1 MRNNSLNDR
10 ILNVLELAGRPL
22 TAGEIRRALPDLVEP
37 HELSSRLSYLKQRR
51 DVEAA
56 PARRVAITGPRC
68 IQAYMPAGA
77 GWVANEGQ
85 DVLFV
90 GVAGG

>member
-1 MRNNSLNDR
+1 MRNKSLNDR
-10 ILNVLELAGRPL
+10 ILSVLELAGRPL

-37 HELSSRLSYLKQRR
+37 SELSSRLAYLKARH

-77 GWVANEGQ
+77 GWAVNPDQE
-85 DVLFV
+85 VLFV
-90 GVAGG
+90 GVA

>member
-1 MRNNSLNDR
+1 MRNKSLNDR
-10 ILNVLELAGRPL
+10 ILSVLELAGRPL

-37 HELSSRLSYLKQRR
+37 NELSSRLTYLKNRR

-77 GWVANEGQ
+77 GWAANEGQ

-90 GVAGG
+90 GVGG

>member
-10 ILNVLELAGRPL
+10 ILNVLHLAGRPL
-22 TAGEIRRALPDLVEP
+22 TSGEIRRVLPDLVEAN
-37 HELSSRLSYLKQRR
+37 ELSSRLTYLRARR
-51 DVEAA
+51 DVETA

-77 GWVANEGQ
+77 GWAVNPDQ

-90 GVAGG
+90 GADG

>member
-10 ILNVLELAGRPL
+10 IINVLALAGRPM
-22 TAGEIRRALPDLVEP
+22 TSSEIRRALPDAIEP
-37 HELSSRLSYLKQRR
+37 NELSSRLAYLRARK

-68 IQAYMPAGA
+68 IKAYMPVGA
-77 GWVANEGQ
+77 GWAVCPDQ

-90 GVAGG
+90 GVEG